1 MKKNKYE
8 IIVETC
14 DERATLEV
22 KGGRFT
28 ANKVYKFCCKYANTM
43 TEDIYAVFLV
53 KNDSVVKQYY
63 ID

>member
-8 IIVETC
+8 IIFETC
-14 DERATLEV
+14 YETVTLEI

-28 ANKVYKFCCKYANTM
+28 ANRVYKFCCKYANTM
-43 TEDIYAVFLV
+43 TEDISAVFLV
-53 KNDSVVKQYY
+53 KNDSVIKQCY